1 MPPKAYMFGM
11 PYECYEQ
18 FHVRKYGFHGTSH
31 RFVSMKYGEVTGK
44 SLEGLN
50 IVSCHLGNGSSITA
64 IKDGKSVDTSMGFTP
79 LDGIIMG
86 TRSGSV
92 DPSAVEFVQNKLGF
106 TPAQMSDY
114 LNKKSGFLGLSG
126 QFSDNRDITS
136 AAQQGD
142 KRSQL
147 VTDMLTYEIKK
158 YIGSY
163 TAAMNGLDVV
173 IFTGGIGENA
183 PEVRKG
189 VCENMEYLGIKL
201 DDSVNDGL
209 KGKLTK
215 ISAPDSKVE
224 VWVIPT
230 NEELLIARDT
240 LEITGLD
247 KNA

>member
-1 MPPKAYMFGM
+1 
-11 PYECYEQ
+11 
-18 FHVRKYGFHGTSH
+18 
-31 RFVSMKYGEVTGK
+31 
-44 SLEGLN
+44 
-50 IVSCHLGNGSSITA
+50 
-64 IKDGKSVDTSMGFTP
+64 MGFTP

-136 AAQQGD
+136 AAQHGD

-201 DDSVNDGL
+201 DNSVNDGL